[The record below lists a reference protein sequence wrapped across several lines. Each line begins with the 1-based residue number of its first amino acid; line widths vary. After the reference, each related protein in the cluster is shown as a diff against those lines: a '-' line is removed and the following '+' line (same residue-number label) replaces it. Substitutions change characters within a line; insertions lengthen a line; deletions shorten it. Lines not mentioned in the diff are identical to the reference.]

1 MSDREV
7 EVTVQAEGVDDAAGE
22 LGGDAVAE
30 GPAVGAPGGGGDGGG
45 GGRSGRFGKLLTR
58 LLGLLAFLGPILDV
72 LGTVSKVLTA
82 FVAPVAVLLFRL
94 LTPALRLLLAALPLF
109 FDFIDVLTELVG
121 NFQAWVLGAVR
132 TATQE
137 GVAALIPE
145 LPSLNPTDLASRLGQ
160 LYFSASQDIIQ
171 GLSARFGD
179 QLAQL
184 PSDIGAAVAR
194 RLPNLPS
201 IGGGGD
207 DGGLFDRFSPFDRGD
222 SGDGGDGGGAVVN
235 LEGGLDA
242 FVNRITKDKSL
253 DFP

>member
-109 FDFIDVLTELVG
+109 FDFIDVLNELVG
-121 NFQAWVLGAVR
+121 NFQGWVLGAVR

-145 LPSLNPTDLASRLGQ
+145 LPSLNPADLASRLGQ

>member
-184 PSDIGAAVAR
+184 PSDIGAAVAASWTLTHDTGAAFDDDTVFVEEIDIPTLQRESPKWYQSSVRLR
-194 RLPNLPS
+194 RGRS
-201 IGGGGD
+201 T
-207 DGGLFDRFSPFDRGD
+207 
-222 SGDGGDGGGAVVN
+222 A
-235 LEGGLDA
+235 
-242 FVNRITKDKSL
+242 
-253 DFP
+253 